1 MKGGGTMESYLGF
14 SAIYDELI
22 KEDINYEEI
31 ADFILKESNGTAG
44 YLDLGCGTGI
54 LASLIGKHFDET
66 YLVDQS
72 SDMLT
77 LAEEKLNAHGIRHR
91 SFAISMSSFFF
102 GRTFSLIT
110 SSIDAVNYILQE
122 EEVEA
127 LFGRVYEHLDQ
138 DGVFIFDINS
148 PYKLRHILG
157 NHDFVYTKEDLA
169 YTWENFL
176 EDDVLEMYL
185 NFFIKKGV
193 LYERVEEVH
202 YERVYT
208 LEKIVT
214 LLRKAGFKEIRTCD
228 AYGDEP
234 VGEETERITFVVRKE
249 VNHG

>member
-1 MKGGGTMESYLGF
+1 MDSYLGF
-14 SAIYDELI
+14 STIYDELI

-31 ADFILKESNGTAG
+31 ADFILKESRGTKG

-54 LASLIGKHFDET
+54 LASLLGKHFDET

-77 LAEEKLNAHGIRHR
+77 LAEEKLSVLGIRHQ
-91 SFAISMSSFFF
+91 SFAISMSAFNF

-110 SSIDAVNYILQE
+110 SSIDAVNYLLE
-122 EEVEA
+122 DEEVEA
-127 LFGRVYEHLDQ
+127 LFERVYGHLAE

-202 YERVYT
+202 YERVHT
-208 LEKIVT
+208 QEKILF
-214 LLRKAGFKEIRTCD
+214 LLRKAGFKEVRTCD
-228 AYGDEP
+228 AYGNEP
-234 VGEETERITFVVRKE
+234 VGKETERITFVVRKE
-249 VNHG
+249 VNNG